1 MIRAMIDRLV
11 AVYEVPGPAAA
22 AEKLATAI
30 AFEETVEVPLDF
42 PLPPFIREHMVGR
55 PGPVAPVEN
64 GRFRVEVDF
73 PAALASGRLGT
84 LLNLVFGNASI
95 WPGVK
100 LVDIRFP
107 DSFLDEFKGPNF
119 GVDGLRKILKVE
131 GRPLL
136 ATALK
141 PVGSSNAELAAA
153 AAAFAR
159 GGGDIAKDDQNL
171 VDASFDAFKSR
182 VTAIA
187 AAVFKENLLAKRLCL
202 YLPHLAGPQ
211 QELEAR
217 LKFVLKLGLRGV
229 LVCPA
234 ILGLDEVRRLASK
247 HEAIFMAHPSFSGAL
262 YADRSHGI
270 EMSLYLGALTRLLG
284 VDITVFANAGGR
296 FAYTPDDC
304 RAIAERAR
312 APLGRLAPAWPAPG
326 GGMRLE
332 NAEAMAKDFGPDAV
346 WLVGGSLLMQPGG
359 PEAGARAFRAAIARA
374 FPSAS
379 E

>member
-1 MIRAMIDRLV
+1 MIDRLI
-11 AVYEVPGPAAA
+11 AVYEVPGPAAE

-42 PLPPFIREHMVGR
+42 PLAPFIREHIVGKTSTVEA
-55 PGPVAPVEN
+55 VAN
-64 GRFRVEVDF
+64 GRFRVSVDF

-107 DSFLDEFKGPNF
+107 DSFLNEFKGPNY
-119 GVDGLRKILKVE
+119 GIDGLRKMLKVE

-141 PVGSSNAELAAA
+141 PGGSSNAELAAT

-159 GGGDIAKDDQNL
+159 GGGDIAKDDQNI
-171 VDASFDAFKSR
+171 VDANFAAFKSR

-187 AAVFKENLLAKRLCL
+187 AAVFKENLAAKRLCL

-217 LKFVLKLGLRGV
+217 LKFVLAMGLRGV
-229 LVCPA
+229 LICPA
-234 ILGLDEVRRLASK
+234 IIGLDEVRRLASK
-247 HEAIFMAHPSFSGAL
+247 HEALFMAHPSFSGSF

-270 EMSLYLGALTRLLG
+270 ETSLYLGTLMRLLG
-284 VDITVFANAGGR
+284 ADITVFPNAGGR
-296 FAYTPDDC
+296 FAFTPDEC
-304 RAIAERAR
+304 RTIAERSRR
-312 APLGRLAPAWPAPG
+312 ASGHLPAAWPAPG
-326 GGMRLE
+326 GGMNLK
-332 NAEAMAKDFGPDAV
+332 NAEMMAQDFGTDAI

-359 PEAGARAFRAAIARA
+359 PEAGARAFRAAIGSA
-374 FPSAS
+374 FPD
-379 E
+379 

>member
-1 MIRAMIDRLV
+1 MSDRLV
-11 AVYEVPGPAAA
+11 AVYEVPGPAAEA
-22 AEKLATAI
+22 KKLAQAI

-42 PLPPFIREHMVGR
+42 PLPSFIREHVVGR
-55 PGPVAPVEN
+55 PGSVEPAGN

-73 PAALASGRLGT
+73 PAALASGRIGT

-95 WPGVK
+95 WPGVR
-100 LVDIRFP
+100 LVDLQFP
-107 DSFLDEFKGPNF
+107 ESFLNEFKGPNF
-119 GVDGLRKILKVE
+119 GVDGLRKMLKAE

-141 PVGSSNAELAAA
+141 PGGSSDAELAAT

-159 GGGDIAKDDQNL
+159 GGGDIAKDDQNI
-171 VDASFDAFKSR
+171 VDASFDAFKTR

-187 AAVFKENLLAKRLCL
+187 AAVFQENLRAKRLCL

-247 HEAIFMAHPSFSGAL
+247 HEALFMAHPSFSGAF

-270 EMSLYLGALTRLLG
+270 ETSLYLGTLTRLIG
-284 VDITVFANAGGR
+284 ADVTVFPNAGGR
-296 FAYTPDDC
+296 FAFTPGEC
-304 RAIAERAR
+304 RSIAAR
-312 APLGRLAPAWPAPG
+312 VREPLGGLPPAWPAPG
-326 GGMRLE
+326 GGMRLD
-332 NAEAMAKDFGPDAV
+332 NAAAMAADFGRDSI

-359 PEAGARAFRAAIARA
+359 AEAGARAFRAAIAAA
-374 FPSAS
+374 FPAP
-379 E
+379 